1 MGLRRREKAVNGMD
15 VAELIA
21 MLEKVNTETANVFV
35 NDSRLIKNQVDYV
48 MVEHDLRDDEISVV
62 IKTVE

>member
-1 MGLRRREKAVNGMD
+1 MD

-21 MLEKVNTETANVFV
+21 MLEKVNTKTANVFV